1 MRSPAAARIFATM
14 SSSSLAISSSSSSL
28 TYSARSTVLSSR
40 EFSSLS
46 LSDRERLVDVP
57 AGPSWVF
64 NGVGGGALAIAPS
77 SRRTQELSP
86 GIGTQ

>member
-14 SSSSLAISSSSSSL
+14 SSSSLAISSSSSS
-28 TYSARSTVLSSR
+28 YSARSTVCRASSQ
-40 EFSSLS
+40 EFSPLS

-64 NGVGGGALAIAPS
+64 SGVGGGALATAPS